1 MKYNITT
8 YNPIRNFS
16 QKFFYGICKR
26 HFYYLTSS
34 LRVLPDFFVIGA
46 VRTGTTSLFHYLNQH
61 PCVRSSAYD
70 ELGFFDDNFHLG
82 INWYRSLFPTQSTKN
97 KILKKYGKFLTY
109 DVTPFY
115 IYNPLVARRIVEFNP
130 KSPILANLR
139 NPVDRAYSNYMIAFQ
154 DGDIDCSFEEIIDSE
169 LVEIENSK
177 SKLNDESFLVDT
189 YYNRILSRGFYVDQ
203 LKIWY
208 DLFPHDQLFM
218 TSSEELSEDTGKT
231 LKQIFEFLKLSN
243 VKIHDTTH
251 RNKRHYPPMKKETRD
266 LLIELYKPYN
276 EKLFSLIGK
285 EFDWSK

>member
-1 MKYNITT
+1 
-8 YNPIRNFS
+8 
-16 QKFFYGICKR
+16 
-26 HFYYLTSS
+26 
-34 LRVLPDFFVIGA
+34 
-46 VRTGTTSLFHYLNQH
+46 
-61 PCVRSSAYD
+61 
-70 ELGFFDDNFHLG
+70 
-82 INWYRSLFPTQSTKN
+82 
-97 KILKKYGKFLTY
+97 
-109 DVTPFY
+109 
-115 IYNPLVARRIVEFNP
+115 
-130 KSPILANLR
+130 
-139 NPVDRAYSNYMIAFQ
+139 MIAFQ